1 MIRCQEGHFYDP
13 AKHTSC
19 PWCGKPL
26 DMGAGT
32 PAGADIAA
40 GKTVPLRPPEEPAKT
55 APVGAPAPVAVAHPG
70 GASGLPGATKR
81 LVREQL
87 GMDPVVGW
95 LVCLEGPDHGRD
107 YRIHSEKNFVGRS
120 PTMDVCISGDEAIS
134 REKHATITFEPKKQ
148 VFWLVPGDSSGLV
161 YLNGEVVYT
170 PAQLKDRDVIEL
182 GKTKL
187 VLVPFVNEGFRWSE

>member
-13 AKHTSC
+13 AKHSSC

-26 DMGAGT
+26 DMGGA
-32 PAGADIAA
+32 PAPGAEVAA
-40 GKTVPLRPPEEPAKT
+40 QKTVPLRGPETAPQTWPSPPPLPPEY
-55 APVGAPAPVAVAHPG
+55 GAA
-70 GASGLPGATKR
+70 GAGPMPGATKR

-95 LVCLEGPDHGRD
+95 LVCLEGPERGRD
-107 YRIHSEKNFVGRS
+107 WRIHSEKNFIGRA
-120 PTMDVCISGDEAIS
+120 PTMDVCISSDEAIS

-148 VFWLVPGDSSGLV
+148 TFWLVPGDSSGLV
-161 YLNGEVVYT
+161 YLNGEVLYT
-170 PAQLKDRDVIEL
+170 PAQLKERDVIEL

-187 VLVPFVNEGFRWSE
+187 VLVPFVNESFRWE